1 MDDWWTSLRSG
12 MWKLYY
18 QLSAEGRRRYYD
30 EMLPVLDQ
38 TKEDIMGERN
48 EECYYLVYI
57 GTKPNAQ
64 GRGYAGKLIRDMV
77 AKVGCFIVLAV
88 VDKY

>member
-64 GRGYAGKLIRDMV
+64 RRGYAGKLIRDMV
-77 AKVGCFIVLAV
+77 AKVGCFIILAV